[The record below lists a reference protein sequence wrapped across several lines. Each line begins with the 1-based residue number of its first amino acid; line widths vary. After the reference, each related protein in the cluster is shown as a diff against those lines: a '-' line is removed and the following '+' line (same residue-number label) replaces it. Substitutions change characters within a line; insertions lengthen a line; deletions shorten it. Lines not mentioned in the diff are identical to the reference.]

1 MRSTFMCMNVIGET
15 HDIFMVASCVLHG
28 YFNCDVIH
36 FTICVD
42 WCIKDNILVFVYVL
56 NVARNPT
63 FVVVVF
69 CLFKSLT
76 LVSDGNLKAT
86 VQKS

>member
-1 MRSTFMCMNVIGET
+1 MCSTFMGMNVIGET

-36 FTICVD
+36 FSICVD
-42 WCIKDNILVFVYVL
+42 WRIKDDILVFIDIL
-56 NVARNPT
+56 NVTRNPT

-69 CLFKSLT
+69 CLFKPLT
-76 LVSDGNLKAT
+76 LVSNRDLKTT
-86 VQKS
+86 VQKG